1 MVHKKARSSKKKTT
15 AKKVVKKAPTP
26 ARTVAPVAEPVT
38 AVQPTEPAVV
48 ETPTAA
54 KPAAPAAPKTRTSTR
69 KTTTARKKPAS
80 AAKKPAPVAEEPTP
94 VVEETAPVVEETTP
108 VVEETTPVVE
118 EPAPVV
124 EEAAPVAEEPAPVVE
139 EAAPVAEEPAPV
151 VEEAAPVAE
160 EPAPIVEEAAPVV
173 EEPAPVVEEAA
184 PVAEEPAPVV
194 EETTPMV
201 EEAAPAEE
209 EPAPVEEETAPSVEE
224 DVSPVVEEVKPMYE
238 MSNLPRRSIAF
249 IGSECHPF
257 VKTGGLGDV
266 MYALPRQLVKL
277 NCDVRVILPRYA
289 CIPQKFQEK
298 MEYRGAFY
306 MDLGNTGRNYYV
318 GIMEYV
324 CDGVVYDF
332 IDNQEFFS
340 TGNPYT
346 NLVDDIPKYCF
357 FSKAALAALNY
368 LNWIPDIV
376 HCHDWQAGLV
386 PVYLRTLFKDSPV
399 GHARSILTI
408 HNLRFQGIYNIPT
421 IKYWSGL
428 PNEVFQ
434 MGALKDGYQ
443 DANMLKGG
451 IAYADRV
458 TTVSGTYAWEIQTAE
473 YGEHLE
479 GHLRYHSGKLRGI
492 VNGIDYDM
500 WNPATDPAL
509 AEHYDLGNVLEHKM
523 ANKLAL
529 QKELGLEQDEGK
541 FVIGLISRLTN
552 QKGLDLVSSIIPQV
566 LDGNTQVVVLGTGDR
581 EYEDTFR
588 YYESAHRGT
597 FCACIQYD
605 EARAHRIYAG
615 ADALLVPSR
624 FEPCG
629 LTQLNAM
636 HYGTLPI
643 VRETGG
649 LKDTVEPYNTFNG
662 EGNGFTFDRYDAGL
676 LLDAINRAKTLYF
689 TNRYHW
695 DEVVQRDMAKDVS
708 WENSARQY
716 KNLYLELTQ
725 W

>member
-1 MVHKKARSSKKKTT
+1 MMAREKADSTKKRAPVKKTEAPAAEQARPAAVDTAPKETAAPAGEPAETAAKKTAATRKKAASSTKKAASATKKTT
-15 AKKVVKKAPTP
+15 TASRKTAAAVKKSAP
-26 ARTVAPVAEPVT
+26 ET
-38 AVQPTEPAVV
+38 AQ
-48 ETPTAA
+48 
-54 KPAAPAAPKTRTSTR
+54 AAPAAEE
-69 KTTTARKKPAS
+69 KPAVKQAAPAVEEKP
-80 AAKKPAPVAEEPTP
+80 AAKQAAPTVEKKTAAKKSTPAAEKPAPVAEES
-94 VVEETAPVVEETTP
+94 
-108 VVEETTPVVE
+108 
-118 EPAPVV
+118 
-124 EEAAPVAEEPAPVVE
+124 
-139 EAAPVAEEPAPV
+139 
-151 VEEAAPVAE
+151 
-160 EPAPIVEEAAPVV
+160 
-173 EEPAPVVEEAA
+173 
-184 PVAEEPAPVV
+184 
-194 EETTPMV
+194 
-201 EEAAPAEE
+201 APAG
-209 EPAPVEEETAPSVEE
+209 
-224 DVSPVVEEVKPMYE
+224 E
-238 MSNLPRRSIAF
+238 MSNLPRRSVAF

-266 MYALPRQLVKL
+266 MYALPRELARL

-289 CIPQKFQEK
+289 CIPQEYQDK
-298 MEYRGAFY
+298 MIYRGEFY
-306 MDLGNTGRNYYV
+306 MDLGNTGRSYYV
-318 GIMEYV
+318 GIMEYIW
-324 CDGVVYDF
+324 DGVVYDF

-340 TGNPYT
+340 DGRPYT

-368 LNWIPDIV
+368 MDWIPDVI

-386 PVYLRTLFKDSPV
+386 PVYLRTLFRDTPV
-399 GHARSILTI
+399 GRARSILTI

-421 IKYWSGL
+421 IQYWSGL
-428 PNEVFQ
+428 PDEVFN
-434 MGALKDGYQ
+434 MGALQ
-443 DANMLKGG
+443 QNWVDANMLKGG
-451 IAYADRV
+451 LAYADRI
-458 TTVSGTYAWEIQTAE
+458 TTVSGTYAGEIQTPE

-479 GHLRYHSGKLRGI
+479 DHLRYHNGKLRGI
-492 VNGIDYDM
+492 VNGIDYGM
-500 WNPATDPAL
+500 WNPETDPAL
-509 AEHYDLGNVLEHKM
+509 AVNYGLGSVLDHKM
-523 ANKLAL
+523 ENKLAL
-529 QKELGLEQDEGK
+529 QKELGLEENTGK

-552 QKGLDLVSSIIPQV
+552 QKGLDLVSAIMPQV

-588 YYESAHRGT
+588 YYESAYRGT
-597 FCACIQYD
+597 FSACIQYD

-649 LKDTVEPYNTFNG
+649 LKDTVEPYNDFNG

-689 TNRYHW
+689 ANRYHW

-708 WENSARQY
+708 WQNSARQY
-716 KNLYLELTQ
+716 KDLYLELTP

>member
-15 AKKVVKKAPTP
+15 AKKVVKKAPAP
-26 ARTVAPVAEPVT
+26 ARTVAPAAEPVT
-38 AVQPTEPAVV
+38 AEVETTTAVEQVEPAVV
-48 ETPTAA
+48 ETAAAVKQPEPAVAETAAAVEQPEPAVVEEPAAA
-54 KPAAPAAPKTRTSTR
+54 KPAAKTRTSTR
-69 KTTTARKKPAS
+69 KTTSTRKKPAS
-80 AAKKPAPVAEEPTP
+80 AAKKPAPVVEEAAP
-94 VVEETAPVVEETTP
+94 VVEEVAPVVEETTP
-108 VVEETTPVVE
+108 VVEEV
-118 EPAPVV
+118 APVV

-139 EAAPVAEEPAPV
+139 EATPVAEEPAPV
-151 VEEAAPVAE
+151 VEEAAPV
-160 EPAPIVEEAAPVV
+160 
-173 EEPAPVVEEAA
+173 
-184 PVAEEPAPVV
+184 
-194 EETTPMV
+194 V

-298 MEYRGAFY
+298 MEYRGEFY

-340 TGNPYT
+340 SGNPYT

-421 IKYWSGL
+421 IRYWSGL

-458 TTVSGTYAWEIQTAE
+458 TTVSGTYAGEIQTAE

-509 AEHYDLGNVLEHKM
+509 AENYELGNVLDHKI

-552 QKGLDLVSSIIPQV
+552 QKGLDLVSSIIPMV

-588 YYESAHRGT
+588 YYESTHRGT

-649 LKDTVEPYNTFNG
+649 LKDTVEPYNTFTG
-662 EGNGFTFDRYDAGL
+662 DGNGFTFDRYDAGL

-716 KNLYLELTQ
+716 KDLYLELTQ

>member
-38 AVQPTEPAVV
+38 AVQQPEPAVV

-54 KPAAPAAPKTRTSTR
+54 QPAAPAAPKTRTSTR
-69 KTTTARKKPAS
+69 KTTSTRKKPAA

-94 VVEETAPVVEETTP
+94 VVEEVTPVVEETAPVVEEVAPVVEETTP
-108 VVEETTPVVE
+108 VVEEVTPVVE
-118 EPAPVV
+118 ET
-124 EEAAPVAEEPAPVVE
+124 
-139 EAAPVAEEPAPV
+139 
-151 VEEAAPVAE
+151 
-160 EPAPIVEEAAPVV
+160 
-173 EEPAPVVEEAA
+173 
-184 PVAEEPAPVV
+184 APVV
-194 EETTPMV
+194 EETAPVV

-298 MEYRGAFY
+298 MEYRGEFY

-340 TGNPYT
+340 SGNPYI

-357 FSKAALAALNY
+357 FSKAALAALNFM
-368 LNWIPDIV
+368 NWIPDIV

-421 IKYWSGL
+421 IRYWSGL

-458 TTVSGTYAWEIQTAE
+458 TTVSGTYAGEIQTAE

-509 AEHYDLGNVLEHKM
+509 AEHYDLGNVLDHKM

-552 QKGLDLVSSIIPQV
+552 QKGLDLVSSIIPMV
-566 LDGNTQVVVLGTGDR
+566 LDGNTQVVVLGTGDKQ
-581 EYEDTFR
+581 YEDTFR
-588 YYESAHRGT
+588 YYEGANRGT
-597 FCACIQYD
+597 FSACIQYD

-649 LKDTVEPYNTFNG
+649 LKDTVQPYNVFTG
-662 EGNGFTFDRYDAGL
+662 DGNGFTFDRYDAGL

-689 TNRYHW
+689 TNRDQW
-695 DEVVQRDMAKDVS
+695 NQVVRRDMEKDVS
-708 WENSARQY
+708 WENSAKQY
-716 KNLYLELTQ
+716 KDLYLELTQ